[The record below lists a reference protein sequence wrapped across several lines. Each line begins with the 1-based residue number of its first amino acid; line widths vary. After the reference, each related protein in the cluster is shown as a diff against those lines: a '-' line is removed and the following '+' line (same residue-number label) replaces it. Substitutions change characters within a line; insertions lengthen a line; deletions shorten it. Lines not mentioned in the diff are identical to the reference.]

1 MRPER
6 AFQLKILDAIFSFEG
21 CNIQLRRKTEWGGNV
36 NLRRIPTLFALVILA
51 ACAQAS
57 RGSVSIIPGDV
68 GGINSTV
75 RYVAADGVILL
86 VIRGNPFTGTQEQA
100 AAAVASAMRLPP
112 GWPRASFA
120 STPKAELVQGTRF
133 VLVFNAV
140 NTSLDVREL
149 CLDPGAIEVAE
160 PSGDTT
166 WIMAAFCLGPQLGR
180 GASTRGPAPDVMNP
194 EFRALLE
201 SILLQ
206 IFALRAPRPSSM
218 G

>member
-1 MRPER
+1 M
-6 AFQLKILDAIFSFEG
+6 
-21 CNIQLRRKTEWGGNV
+21 

-100 AAAVASAMRLPP
+100 AAAVASALRLPP

-120 STPKAELVQGTRF
+120 STPKAEQEQGIRC
-133 VLVFNAV
+133 VLVCNAV
-140 NTSLDVREL
+140 NTGLDVREL
-149 CLDPGAIEVAE
+149 CLDTSAIEVAE

-166 WIMAAFCLGPQLGR
+166 WIMAALCLGPQLGR
-180 GASTRGPAPDVMNP
+180 GASSRGPAPDVMNP

-206 IFALRAPRPSSM
+206 IFALRTPRPSSM

>member
-1 MRPER
+1 M
-6 AFQLKILDAIFSFEG
+6 
-21 CNIQLRRKTEWGGNV
+21 

-57 RGSVSIIPGDV
+57 RGSVSIIPGDI

-75 RYVAADGVILL
+75 RYEAADGVILL
-86 VIRGNPFTGTQEQA
+86 VMRGNPFTGTQEQA
-100 AAAVASAMRLPP
+100 GAAVASALRLPP

-120 STPKAELVQGTRF
+120 STPKAEQEQGIRF

-140 NTSLDVREL
+140 NTGLDVREL
-149 CLDPGAIEVAE
+149 CLDAGAIEVAE

-201 SILLQ
+201 SMLLQ
-206 IFALRAPRPSSM
+206 IFTLRALRPSSM